1 MESSNQKLQK
11 FYILATSS
19 GLSKESLILKH
30 GEGFAIFDPYGDI
43 RQEGL
48 GEQGLYYEGTRFLS
62 CLELLFCDTRPFLLS
77 SGPTRDNLTVTAD
90 LTNPDLILE
99 GNDFLPRGS
108 IHLLR
113 QKFLYEGICYEAIRI
128 ENFSP
133 YRIHLP
139 LIIRFGADFLD
150 IFEVRGTKRKQRGS
164 LLPPEV
170 ERDAVSL
177 KYLGLDGK
185 LRKTE
190 LRFYPVPV
198 HLDYQSA
205 LFHIDLASKQRLAL
219 YFGVLCYCDQEERD
233 VPFRVAY
240 FATRRDRKE
249 FQHRTCQIIT
259 SHEQFNAWLDRSLS
273 DIFIMLTKTPY
284 GVYPYAGIPWF
295 NTAFGRDGLIT
306 ALECLWI
313 NPEIARGVLNFL
325 AATQATKIDPAS
337 DAQPGKI
344 LHEIRTGEMAA
355 TGEIPFAKY
364 YGTIDATP
372 LFIVLAGVYFERT
385 RDLDFVRKL
394 WPHLELAWKWMEEY
408 GDLDGDSFIE
418 YEASDEGLINKGWK
432 DSHDSVFHADGTLAK
447 GPIALVEVQAYAYMA
462 YLYLAAIAL
471 ALKKRD
477 LSDHF
482 LLKAD
487 KLRQHFLKAFWSEKL
502 QTFILALDGEKR
514 PCEVRSSNAGHAL
527 FAKIASQDQAER
539 VAQML
544 LERHFFSGWG
554 IRTLSTK
561 EVLYN
566 PVSYHNGSIWP
577 HDNALI
583 AKGLSRY
590 GFKIYLIKL
599 LRGLFDASTYF
610 HHHRMP
616 ELFCGFSRRSDEGPT
631 YYPVACNPQAWA
643 AASVFL
649 LLEACLG
656 IKFTPKGICFYKPI
670 LPRFLKLVKIRNLRL
685 REHTVDLDIINHET
699 DVTINVLRKARDI
712 EIMILK

>member
-1 MESSNQKLQK
+1 MKASSNKLQK
-11 FYILATSS
+11 FYILATSP
-19 GLSKESLILKH
+19 GLSKEVLTLKH
-30 GEGFAIFDPYGDI
+30 GESFAIFDPYGDI
-43 RQEGL
+43 KQEGL

-62 CLELLFCDTRPFLLS
+62 HLELLFCNTRPFLLS
-77 SGPTRDNLTVTAD
+77 SGPTRDNLVVTAD

-108 IHLLR
+108 VHILR
-113 QKFLYEGICYEAIRI
+113 QKFLYQGICYEAIRI

-139 LIIRFGADFLD
+139 LVIRFGVDFFD
-150 IFEVRGTKRKQRGS
+150 VFEIRGTKRKKRGS
-164 LLPPEV
+164 FLPPEIEKDTV
-170 ERDAVSL
+170 RL

-190 LRFYPVPV
+190 LRFYPIPV
-198 HLDYQSA
+198 KLDHESA
-205 LFHIDLASKQRLAL
+205 LFHIDLASKERLTL
-219 YFGVLCYCDQEERD
+219 YFGVLCYCGQEERE
-233 VPFRVAY
+233 VPFKIAY
-240 FATRRDRKE
+240 FTTRRERKE
-249 FQHRTCQIIT
+249 FQRRTCQIVT
-259 SHEQFNAWLDRSLS
+259 SHEQFNAWIDRSLS

-284 GVYPYAGIPWF
+284 GLYPYAGIPWF

-313 NPEIARGVLNFL
+313 NPEIARGVLRFL
-325 AATQATKIDPAS
+325 AATQATEIDPAS

-355 TGEIPFAKY
+355 TGEIPFSRY
-364 YGTIDATP
+364 YGTVDATP
-372 LFIVLAGVYFERT
+372 LFIVLAGAYFERT
-385 RDLDFVRKL
+385 RDLEFIREL
-394 WPHLELAWKWMEEY
+394 WPHLELAWRWMEEY
-408 GDLDGDSFIE
+408 GDFDGDGFIE
-418 YEASDEGLINKGWK
+418 YESSDEGLINKGWK

-447 GPIALVEVQAYAYMA
+447 GPIALVEVQAYAYLA
-462 YLYLAAIAL
+462 YLQLAGLAL

-487 KLRQHFLKAFWSEKL
+487 KLRQQFLKTFWSEKL
-502 QTFILALDGEKR
+502 GTFILALDGEKR
-514 PCEVRSSNAGHAL
+514 PCEVRSSNAGHTL
-527 FAKIASQDQAER
+527 FAKIATQEQAKK

-544 LERHFFSGWG
+544 FERHFFSGWG
-554 IRTLSTK
+554 IRTISTK

-566 PVSYHNGSIWP
+566 PASYHNGSVWP
-577 HDNALI
+577 HDNAII

-590 GFKIYLIKL
+590 GFKIYLVKL

-610 HHHRMP
+610 PHHRMP
-616 ELFCGFSRRSDEGPT
+616 ELFCGFSRRPDEGPT
-631 YYPVACNPQAWA
+631 HYPVACNPQAWA

-656 IKFTPKGICFYKPI
+656 IKFTQKGICFCQPT
-670 LPRFLKLVKIRNLRL
+670 LPKFLKLVKIRNLRIQ
-685 REHTVDLDIINHET
+685 EHTIDFDIINHET
-699 DVTINVLRKARDI
+699 DVTINVLRKPREV
-712 EIMILK
+712 EITILK